1 MATVLEMT
9 CYVNEIKVNAI
20 QTGKY
25 VTVSRFKKG
34 NLVEIDI
41 PIRERQQNVDVQGK
55 EYTVII
61 KGTMLFIWIFRD
73 QMPPFT
79 KKVISETHNLC
90 IKG

>member
-41 PIRERQQNVDVQGK
+41 PIRERQ
-55 EYTVII
+55 
-61 KGTMLFIWIFRD
+61 
-73 QMPPFT
+73 
-79 KKVISETHNLC
+79 
-90 IKG
+90 